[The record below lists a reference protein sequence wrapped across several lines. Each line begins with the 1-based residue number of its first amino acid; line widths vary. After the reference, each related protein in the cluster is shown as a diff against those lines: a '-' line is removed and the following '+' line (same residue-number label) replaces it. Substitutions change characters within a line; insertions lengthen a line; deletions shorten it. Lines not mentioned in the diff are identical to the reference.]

1 MKDQRIMNVSAP
13 EPGGIPSRREK
24 RALSG
29 VLLLTLGVLIGLW
42 AVSYYSTEARL
53 RRMSLRLVPLV
64 EKTEDESPL
73 ALGLAARR
81 LGQNLADDAVV
92 NDMTHGALATSR
104 QDIVQLFVQVRSLL
118 AQIGLDDPQ
127 VAVLSSRRGEVTIR
141 LKARYRL
148 VPEAGAAEVGDGSA
162 ELQWRKGD
170 EGWRIERVSIQAETD
185 ARFPGNW

>member
-127 VAVLSSRRGEVTIR
+127 VAVLSSRRG
-141 LKARYRL
+141 
-148 VPEAGAAEVGDGSA
+148 
-162 ELQWRKGD
+162 
-170 EGWRIERVSIQAETD
+170 
-185 ARFPGNW
+185 